1 MRERFEDKSVL
12 ITGASSGNGRAMA
25 KKFAAE
31 GGNIVVADI
40 REDPRQGGQPTH
52 ELVEDEYGANA
63 LFIETDISDREAFRD
78 TIDQVVEEF
87 GTLDIL
93 VNNAGVWPGPQ
104 PIDEVDEDEFARV
117 MNINT
122 KGTFFGCQA
131 AVDIMANQE
140 EGGAIVNISSLAG
153 LFGFDDSALYCTS
166 KGGITN
172 LTRELALEFGP
183 DGVRVNAVNP
193 GVIETAMTY
202 EDGGG
207 PGDAKERIPLRALGQ
222 PEEVADAV
230 LFLASDEATHVTGVN
245 LEVDGGLAAN
255 GY

>member
-1 MRERFEDKSVL
+1 MEDRFVDRSVL

-25 KKFAAE
+25 QKFAAE
-31 GGNIVVADI
+31 GANIVVADI
-40 REDPRQGGQPTH
+40 REDPRQGGTPTH
-52 ELVEDEYGANA
+52 ELVEEEHGVESR
-63 LFIETDISDREAFRD
+63 FIETDISDRAAFRE
-78 TIDQVVEEF
+78 TIERTVEEF
-87 GTLDIL
+87 GSLDVL

-104 PIDEVDEDEFARV
+104 PIDEVDEDEFNRV
-117 MNINT
+117 MNINA

-131 AVDIMANQE
+131 GVDVMADQDD
-140 EGGAIVNISSLAG
+140 GGVIVNVSSLAG
-153 LFGFDDSALYCTS
+153 LYGFEDSALYCTS
-166 KGGITN
+166 KGGVTN
-172 LTRELALEFGP
+172 LTRELALDFGP

-207 PGDAKERIPLRALGQ
+207 PGDAEERIPLRALGQ

-230 LFLASDEATHVTGVN
+230 LFLASDDASHITGVN
-245 LEVDGGLAAN
+245 LPVDGGLAAN